1 MYKIII
7 ISYPPSGIPSGK
19 FPDESMYDSANSDLI
34 IIPNIEQN
42 SQNEICIYKESLSHA
57 FVPPSYRSFRLV
69 VNMKGI

>member
-1 MYKIII
+1 MYKI

-19 FPDESMYDSANSDLI
+19 FPDESMHDSANSDLIII

-42 SQNEICIYKESLSHA
+42 SQNEICIYKESSSHA